1 MLVLNSCL
9 LCKVIHEYIGRDVQE
24 RNSVNMKAPAVLMLY
39 IYIYIRTGTQGVH
52 MYLYIF
58 LNSLF
63 NSDQ

>member
-39 IYIYIRTGTQGVH
+39 IYIIVA
-52 MYLYIF
+52 MYFTYFEGLSGYRITPRVRVCI
-58 LNSLF
+58 
-63 NSDQ
+63 